1 MSHNLIKLSV
11 YLVLGGIMV
20 SCSSSKTV
28 PYQSRWN
35 APFTYVDQ
43 AAPDQQDQQSR
54 IKFGVVNDDQFMYI
68 TLKARDPLTVKSIL
82 TSGLRLSFSP
92 DGGRGNNFSLLFP
105 VVNRDDRRALR
116 NMELDLP
123 NNLSLNRMLEA
134 FNKEAV
140 WKDKQGERFINL
152 VTTDSGIRCHISMDE
167 NQELTQEFSIPLAR
181 LGADPNRARL
191 VDVTIKTEGSNGMPG
206 GITPRVSVGM
216 GSMGGFGM
224 GGGGV
229 GIGLGN
235 GGRNNAT
242 DRTVDIR
249 LQVILARDS
258 FREDLK
264 ER

>member
-1 MSHNLIKLSV
+1 MNYTLKIISAFCLFGGVLS
-11 YLVLGGIMV
+11 

-28 PYQSRWN
+28 PYQSKWN
-35 APFTYVDQ
+35 APFNYADQ
-43 AAPDQQDQQSR
+43 AAPDRQDQQSR
-54 IKFGVVNDDQFMYI
+54 LKYGVINDDQYMYI

-82 TSGLRLSFSP
+82 GSGLRVSFSL
-92 DGGRGNNFSLLFP
+92 DGGRGSNNSLLFP
-105 VVNRDDRRALR
+105 VVNKDDRRALR

-140 WKDKQGERFINL
+140 WKDKMGERFINL
-152 VTTDSGIRCHISMDE
+152 ITSDSGISCRISMDE
-167 NQELTQEFSIPLAR
+167 NQELTQELTIPLAR
-181 LGADPNRARL
+181 LGADPKQARL
-191 VDVTIKTEGSNGMPG
+191 VDVTIKTEGSSGLPG
-206 GITPRVSVGM
+206 GITPRVSIGM
-216 GSMGGFGM
+216 GNMGGIGM

-235 GGRNNAT
+235 GGRSNAN

-258 FREDLK
+258 FRDDLK
-264 ER
+264 